1 MQVETQASM
10 VDVVVTEVTLY
21 AMAGHTFSA
30 GVKVHK
36 MLKISAVAG
45 DAEQFGGLAIPRG
58 DAEAAAGCPRDGLQG
73 TVRSVADR

>member
-21 AMAGHTFSA
+21 AMAGHTFSV

-45 DAEQFGGLAIPRG
+45 DAAFARQIRRKL
-58 DAEAAAGCPRDGLQG
+58 C
-73 TVRSVADR
+73 